1 MANTSVVWKNQTKL
15 RTGYTT
21 GSCAAAA
28 AKAAAHMLV
37 SGEIIKEVSLVTPAG
52 VQLYLE
58 VEDIVKEDDHV
69 SCAIRKDS
77 GDDPDVTNGI
87 LVYAGVSFVSEREK
101 WNDREDQT
109 EDEIKDGVTDENADR
124 VILEAGEGIGRVT
137 QKGLEQSIGDP
148 AINQV
153 PRRMIREAV
162 EEELQKAGI
171 DRGVRVMIWVP
182 DGAEIARKT
191 FNPRLGIEGG
201 ISILGTTG
209 IVEPMSE
216 KALTDTIFVEMK
228 VRRENGMDYCY
239 VVPGNYGS
247 DFLHDTL
254 GYQEDAAVKCSN
266 YVGEV
271 IDDAVRLQMKGI
283 LLVGHIGKFIKLAAG
298 IMNTHSRQADGRME
312 ILAAHAAMAG
322 GSRELISQLMECIT
336 TTAALELLEK
346 EGILKEVMSTVMI
359 KIEEHLKHR
368 AGDGL
373 EIGAVMFS
381 KEMGILGKTSDV
393 DRLTQQ
399 IQSRKKNV

>member
-1 MANTSVVWKNQTKL
+1 MANTSIVWKNQTKL

-28 AKAAAHMLV
+28 AKAATHMLV
-37 SGEIIKEVSLVTPAG
+37 SGEVAGEVSLVTPAG
-52 VQLYLE
+52 IRLYLE
-58 VEDIVKEDDHV
+58 VEDIVKENNYV

-87 LVYAGVSFVSEREK
+87 LVYAR
-101 WNDREDQT
+101 
-109 EDEIKDGVTDENADR
+109 VTFAQDDAVKSK

-148 AINQV
+148 AINLV

-171 DRGVRVMIWVP
+171 DRGVRVMICVP

-191 FNPRLGIEGG
+191 FNPKLGIEGG

-322 GSRELISQLMECIT
+322 GSRELIRQLMECIT

-381 KEMGILGKTSDV
+381 KEMGILGKTSDA
-393 DRLTQQ
+393 DRLAQK

>member
-1 MANTSVVWKNQTKL
+1 MANTSIVWKNQTKL

-28 AKAAAHMLV
+28 AKAATHMLV
-37 SGEIIKEVSLVTPAG
+37 SGEVVGEVSLVTPAG
-52 VQLYLE
+52 IRLYLE
-58 VEDIVKEDDHV
+58 VEDVVKENNYV

-87 LVYAGVSFVSEREK
+87 LVYAR
-101 WNDREDQT
+101 
-109 EDEIKDGVTDENADR
+109 VTFAQDDVVKSK

-148 AINQV
+148 AINLV

-171 DRGVRVMIWVP
+171 DCGVRVMIWVP

-191 FNPRLGIEGG
+191 FNPKLGIEGG

-322 GSRELISQLMECIT
+322 GSRELICQLMECIT

-368 AGDGL
+368 AGDVL

-381 KEMGILGKTSDV
+381 KEMGILGKTSDA
-393 DRLTQQ
+393 DRLAQK

>member
-1 MANTSVVWKNQTKL
+1 MANTSIVWRNQTKL

-28 AKAAAHMLV
+28 AKAATHMLV
-37 SGEIIKEVSLVTPAG
+37 SGEVVGEVSLVTPAG
-52 VQLYLE
+52 IRLYLE
-58 VEDIVKEDDHV
+58 VEDIVKENNYV

-87 LVYAGVSFVSEREK
+87 LVYAR
-101 WNDREDQT
+101 
-109 EDEIKDGVTDENADR
+109 VTFAQDDVVKSK

-148 AINQV
+148 AINPV

-162 EEELQKAGI
+162 EEELQKVGI
-171 DRGVRVMIWVP
+171 DCGVRVMIWVP

-191 FNPRLGIEGG
+191 FNPKLGIEGG

-322 GSRELISQLMECIT
+322 GSRELICQLMECIT

-381 KEMGILGKTSDV
+381 KEMGILGKTSDA
-393 DRLTQQ
+393 DRLAQK

>member
-1 MANTSVVWKNQTKL
+1 MANTSIVWKNQTKL

-28 AKAAAHMLV
+28 AKAATHMLV
-37 SGEIIKEVSLVTPAG
+37 SGEVVGEVSLVTPAG
-52 VQLYLE
+52 IRLYLE
-58 VEDIVKEDDHV
+58 VEDIVKEKNYV

-87 LVYAGVSFVSEREK
+87 LVYARVTFAQ
-101 WNDREDQT
+101 D
-109 EDEIKDGVTDENADR
+109 DGVKSK

-148 AINQV
+148 AINLV
-153 PRRMIREAV
+153 PRRMIRAAV

-191 FNPRLGIEGG
+191 FNPKLGIEGG

-322 GSRELISQLMECIT
+322 GSRELIRQLMECIT

-381 KEMGILGKTSDV
+381 KEMGILGKTSDA
-393 DRLTQQ
+393 DRLAQK

>member
-1 MANTSVVWKNQTKL
+1 MANTSIVWKNQTKL

-28 AKAAAHMLV
+28 AKAATHMLV
-37 SGEIIKEVSLVTPAG
+37 SGEVVGEVSLVTPAG
-52 VQLYLE
+52 IRLYLE
-58 VEDIVKEDDHV
+58 VEDIVKENNYV

-87 LVYAGVSFVSEREK
+87 LVYAR
-101 WNDREDQT
+101 
-109 EDEIKDGVTDENADR
+109 VTFAQDDAVKSK

-148 AINQV
+148 AINLV

-182 DGAEIARKT
+182 DGAEIAKKT
-191 FNPRLGIEGG
+191 FNPKLGIEGG

-322 GSRELISQLMECIT
+322 GSRELICQLMECIT
-336 TTAALELLEK
+336 TTAALELLKK

-381 KEMGILGKTSDV
+381 KEMGILGKTSDA
-393 DRLTQQ
+393 DRLAQK

>member
-1 MANTSVVWKNQTKL
+1 MANTSIVWKNQTKL

-28 AKAAAHMLV
+28 AKAATHMLV
-37 SGEIIKEVSLVTPAG
+37 SGEVVGEVSLVTPAG
-52 VQLYLE
+52 IRLYLE
-58 VEDIVKEDDHV
+58 VEDIVKENNYV

-87 LVYAGVSFVSEREK
+87 LVYAR
-101 WNDREDQT
+101 
-109 EDEIKDGVTDENADR
+109 VTFAQDDVVKSK

-148 AINQV
+148 AINLV

-171 DRGVRVMIWVP
+171 DCGVRVMIWVP

-191 FNPRLGIEGG
+191 FNPKLGIEGG

-322 GSRELISQLMECIT
+322 GSRELICQLMECIT

-381 KEMGILGKTSDV
+381 KEMGILGKTSDA
-393 DRLTQQ
+393 DRLAQK

>member
-1 MANTSVVWKNQTKL
+1 MANTSIVWKNQTKL

-28 AKAAAHMLV
+28 AKAATHMLV
-37 SGEIIKEVSLVTPAG
+37 SGEVVGEVSLVTPAG
-52 VQLYLE
+52 IRLYLE
-58 VEDIVKEDDHV
+58 VEDIVKDNNYV

-87 LVYAGVSFVSEREK
+87 LVYAR
-101 WNDREDQT
+101 
-109 EDEIKDGVTDENADR
+109 VTFAQDDVVKSK

-148 AINQV
+148 AINLV

-191 FNPRLGIEGG
+191 FNPKLGIEGG

-322 GSRELISQLMECIT
+322 GSRELICQLMECIT

-359 KIEEHLKHR
+359 KIEEHLEHR

-381 KEMGILGKTSDV
+381 KEMGILGKTSDA
-393 DRLTQQ
+393 DRLAQK

>member
-1 MANTSVVWKNQTKL
+1 MANTSIVWKNQTKL

-28 AKAAAHMLV
+28 AKAATHMLV
-37 SGEIIKEVSLVTPAG
+37 SGEVVGEVSLVTPAG
-52 VQLYLE
+52 IRLYLE
-58 VEDIVKEDDHV
+58 VEDIVKENNYV

-87 LVYAGVSFVSEREK
+87 LVYAR
-101 WNDREDQT
+101 
-109 EDEIKDGVTDENADR
+109 VTFAQDDVVKSK

-148 AINQV
+148 AINLV

-171 DRGVRVMIWVP
+171 DCGVRVMIWVP
-182 DGAEIARKT
+182 DGVEIAKKT
-191 FNPRLGIEGG
+191 FNPKLGIEGG

-322 GSRELISQLMECIT
+322 GSRELIRQLMECIT

-359 KIEEHLKHR
+359 KIEEHLEHR

-381 KEMGILGKTSDV
+381 KEMGILGKTSDA
-393 DRLTQQ
+393 DRLAQK

>member
-37 SGEIIKEVSLVTPAG
+37 YGEMIKEVSLVTPAG

-58 VEDIVKEDDHV
+58 VEDIVKEDNYV
-69 SCAIRKDS
+69 SCAVRKDS

-87 LVYAGVSFVSEREK
+87 LVYAGVSFASENKKQISREIA
-101 WNDREDQT
+101 T
-109 EDEIKDGVTDENADR
+109 EDEAGGH

-137 QKGLEQSIGDP
+137 QKGLEQNIGDP
-148 AINQV
+148 AINLV

-162 EEELQKAGI
+162 EEELQKAGT
-171 DRGVRVMIWVP
+171 DRRIKVTIWVP
-182 DGAEIARKT
+182 EGAEIAKKT
-191 FNPRLGIEGG
+191 FNPKLGIEGG

-228 VRRENGMDYCY
+228 VRKENGMDYCY

-283 LLVGHIGKFIKLAAG
+283 LLVGHIGKFVKLAAG

-312 ILAAHAAMAG
+312 ILVAHAAMAG

-346 EGILKEVMSTVMI
+346 AGILKEVMSTVMV

-368 AGDGL
+368 AGDAL

-381 KEMGILGKTSDV
+381 KEMGILGRTSDA
-393 DRLTQQ
+393 DRLALE
-399 IQSRKKNV
+399 IQNRKKNI

>member
-1 MANTSVVWKNQTKL
+1 MTNTSIVWKNQTKL

-28 AKAAAHMLV
+28 AKAATHMLV
-37 SGEIIKEVSLVTPAG
+37 SGEVVGEVSLVTPAG
-52 VQLYLE
+52 IRLYLE
-58 VEDIVKEDDHV
+58 VEDIVKENNYV

-87 LVYAGVSFVSEREK
+87 LVYAR
-101 WNDREDQT
+101 
-109 EDEIKDGVTDENADR
+109 VTFAQDDVVKSK

-148 AINQV
+148 AINLV

-171 DRGVRVMIWVP
+171 DCGVRVMIWVP

-191 FNPRLGIEGG
+191 FNPKLGIEGG

-381 KEMGILGKTSDV
+381 KEMGILGKTSDA
-393 DRLTQQ
+393 DRLAQK

>member
-1 MANTSVVWKNQTKL
+1 MTNTSIVWKNQTKL

-28 AKAAAHMLV
+28 AKAATHMLV
-37 SGEIIKEVSLVTPAG
+37 SGEVVGEVSLVTPAG
-52 VQLYLE
+52 IRLYLE
-58 VEDIVKEDDHV
+58 VEDIVKEKNYV

-87 LVYAGVSFVSEREK
+87 LVYAR
-101 WNDREDQT
+101 
-109 EDEIKDGVTDENADR
+109 VTFAQDDVVKSK

-148 AINQV
+148 AINLV

-191 FNPRLGIEGG
+191 FNPKLGIEGG

-322 GSRELISQLMECIT
+322 GSRELIRQLMECIT

-359 KIEEHLKHR
+359 KIEEHLEHR

-381 KEMGILGKTSDV
+381 KEMGILGKTSDA
-393 DRLTQQ
+393 DRLAQK

>member
-1 MANTSVVWKNQTKL
+1 MANTSIVWKNQTKL

-28 AKAAAHMLV
+28 AKAATHMLV
-37 SGEIIKEVSLVTPAG
+37 SGEVAGEVSLVTPAG
-52 VQLYLE
+52 IRLYLE
-58 VEDIVKEDDHV
+58 VEDIVKENNYV

-87 LVYAGVSFVSEREK
+87 LVYAGVSFVLDDLEQD
-101 WNDREDQT
+101 NREDRA
-109 EDEIKDGVTDENADR
+109 EDETIR
-124 VILEAGEGIGRVT
+124 HVILEAGEGIGRVT

-148 AINQV
+148 AINLV

-171 DRGVRVMIWVP
+171 DCGVRVMIWVP

-191 FNPRLGIEGG
+191 FNPKLGIEGG

-322 GSRELISQLMECIT
+322 GSRELIRQLMECIT

-381 KEMGILGKTSDV
+381 KEMGILGKTSDA
-393 DRLTQQ
+393 DRLAQK

>member
-1 MANTSVVWKNQTKL
+1 MANTSIVWKNQTKL

-28 AKAAAHMLV
+28 AKAATHMLV
-37 SGEIIKEVSLVTPAG
+37 SGEVVGEVSLVTPAG
-52 VQLYLE
+52 IRLYLE
-58 VEDIVKEDDHV
+58 VEDIVKENNYV

-87 LVYAGVSFVSEREK
+87 LVYAR
-101 WNDREDQT
+101 
-109 EDEIKDGVTDENADR
+109 VTFAQDDVVKSK

-148 AINQV
+148 AINLV

-171 DRGVRVMIWVP
+171 DCGVRVMIWVP

-191 FNPRLGIEGG
+191 FNPKLGIEGG

-322 GSRELISQLMECIT
+322 GSRELIRQLMECIT

-368 AGDGL
+368 AGDVL

-381 KEMGILGKTSDV
+381 KEMGILGKTSDA
-393 DRLTQQ
+393 DRLAQK

>member
-1 MANTSVVWKNQTKL
+1 MANTSIVWKNQTKL

-28 AKAAAHMLV
+28 AKAATHMLV
-37 SGEIIKEVSLVTPAG
+37 SGEVVGEVSLVTPAG
-52 VQLYLE
+52 IRLYLE
-58 VEDIVKEDDHV
+58 VEDIVKENNYV

-87 LVYAGVSFVSEREK
+87 LVYAR
-101 WNDREDQT
+101 
-109 EDEIKDGVTDENADR
+109 VTFAQDDVVKSK

-148 AINQV
+148 AINLV

-182 DGAEIARKT
+182 DGAEIAKKT
-191 FNPRLGIEGG
+191 FNPKLGIEGG

-283 LLVGHIGKFIKLAAG
+283 LLVGHIGKFIKLAVG
-298 IMNTHSRQADGRME
+298 TMNTHSRQADGRME

-322 GSRELISQLMECIT
+322 GSRELIRQLMECIT

-381 KEMGILGKTSDV
+381 KEMGILGKTSDA
-393 DRLTQQ
+393 DRLAQK

>member
-1 MANTSVVWKNQTKL
+1 MANTSIVWKNQTKL

-28 AKAAAHMLV
+28 AKAATHMLV
-37 SGEIIKEVSLVTPAG
+37 SGEVVGEVSLVTPAG
-52 VQLYLE
+52 ILLYLE
-58 VEDIVKEDDHV
+58 VEDIVKENNYV

-87 LVYAGVSFVSEREK
+87 LVYAR
-101 WNDREDQT
+101 
-109 EDEIKDGVTDENADR
+109 VTFAQDDVVKSK

-148 AINQV
+148 AINLV

-182 DGAEIARKT
+182 DGEEIARKT
-191 FNPRLGIEGG
+191 FNPKLGIEGG

-322 GSRELISQLMECIT
+322 GSRELIRQLMECIT
-336 TTAALELLEK
+336 TTAALGLLEK

-381 KEMGILGKTSDV
+381 KEMGILGKTSDA
-393 DRLTQQ
+393 DRLAQK